1 MAGEEVAAA
10 RAARYEG
17 GSAPLAD
24 EPAAV
29 PVLDSELLVRGRVW
43 DVRRD
48 RFEFGGEVLTRDY
61 LDHTGAVAVVALDAD
76 DRMLL
81 IQQYRHAIA
90 HRDWEIPAGLMD
102 TPGEPGLRAAQRELA
117 EEADLQAARWDLLL
131 DEYLS
136 PGGTSEAMRIFL
148 ARDLAPVEH
157 DYVRGEEEAELVP
170 RWAPLDEV
178 VEAALAGRVQ
188 NAVTVSAALAAWA
201 SRARGWA
208 TLRDPELPW
217 TAREAARGA
226 RSS

>member
-1 MAGEEVAAA
+1 
-10 RAARYEG
+10 
-17 GSAPLAD
+17 
-24 EPAAV
+24 V

-76 DRMLL
+76 DRILL

-102 TPGEPGLRAAQRELA
+102 APGESGLLAAQRELA
-117 EEADLQAARWDLLL
+117 EEADLQAGRWHLLL
-131 DEYLS
+131 DEFLS
-136 PGGTSEAMRIFL
+136 PGGTSEAMRVFL
-148 ARDLAPVEH
+148 ARDLTPVEH

-170 RWAPLDEV
+170 RWEPLDEV
-178 VEAALAGRVQ
+178 VEAALEGRVQ
-188 NAVTVSAALAAWA
+188 NAVTVSAALAAWV
-201 SRARGWA
+201 SRGRGWS

-217 TAREAARGA
+217 IAREAARGA
-226 RSS
+226 RSG